1 MIIREILFRGKRL
14 DNSEWIYGSLVSF
27 DDKGKAILKSKSV
40 VYMPNGKNTISSI
53 DCYEIDPETVGQ
65 YTGFKDKNGNKIFEG
80 DVVKT
85 KDTTHTIM
93 FYIVFKNGSFYANAV
108 LESENYLSCRIS
120 FLMNHFLYNGF
131 QHEIVGNVFDD
142 KQMLEDYKEKLED
155 ENSAYQ

>member
-1 MIIREILFRGKRL
+1 MREILFRGKPLPRYEHETH
-14 DNSEWIYGSLVSF
+14 DKWVYGGLVHQTDWYGDKV
-27 DDKGKAILKSKSV
+27 DDYYI
-40 VYMPNGKNTISSI
+40 I
-53 DCYEIDPETVGQ
+53 DGTGTHDYDIGFEYKVFPESVGQ
-65 YTGFKDKNGNKIFEG
+65 YTGFKDCNGEKIFEG

-108 LESENYLSCRIS
+108 LESENYLSCHIS

-142 KQMLEDYKEKLED
+142 KQMLEDYKEKKE
-155 ENSAYQ
+155 

>member
-14 DNSEWIYGSLVSF
+14 GDGKWVEGVAFPHDNNGEVTILRQHPMDGSLMGNEV
-27 DDKGKAILKSKSV
+27 
-40 VYMPNGKNTISSI
+40 
-53 DCYEIDPETVGQ
+53 DPETVGQ

-108 LESENYLSCRIS
+108 LESENYLSCHIS

-142 KQMLEDYKEKLED
+142 KQMLEDYKEKKE
-155 ENSAYQ
+155 